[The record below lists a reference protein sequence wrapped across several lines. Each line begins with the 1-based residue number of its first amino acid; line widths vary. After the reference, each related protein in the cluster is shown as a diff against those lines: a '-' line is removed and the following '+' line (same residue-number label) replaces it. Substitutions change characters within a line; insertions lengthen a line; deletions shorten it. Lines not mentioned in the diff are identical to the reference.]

1 MEEKYLFEE
10 TSRILENIP
19 QQNRSRRLISW
30 LVFVLS
36 CALFIIL
43 GSIFWDAVFA
53 LIIFITILAHEI
65 GHFAA
70 FKICGCRNV
79 SVMMLP
85 FVGGVTMARDAKIS
99 SANRVFCALSG
110 PIIGLLSAF
119 AALIFFSSATAV
131 NEAAPIIFV
140 YYALIASFI
149 NLLNLFPAMPLDG
162 GIVARELVT
171 RNKTMF
177 AVSGAAFIVL
187 ICAVVN
193 WKIAAIAGVFIFATQ
208 MFSLKISACAQKL
221 RKARISFCPLDV
233 SRIRTLQA
241 AMLDAGFSAAQ
252 TKNPS
257 VLAATIAESEKKPAT
272 AFHTLLLLVV
282 YALIIGFGM
291 FTYTVARY
299 IATQF
304 EQIQAVKSEN
314 IDKPADVI
322 IQPFGDVNM
331 VMIED
336 VSAYLSNELGIVI
349 AVLPPAK
356 LPENCFN
363 YRRSKYIS
371 ERFYDDLVRNTFGN
385 PRVKVNT
392 VYIGIV
398 DGSLYM
404 ESANLNFVFA
414 QYYDASH
421 AMIGIQDMRV
431 MQNIDTL
438 QNRFYKLLKR
448 AIGITYYM
456 YPQTQEDTI
465 MRSPIMGLEDLDN
478 LSPYYKNQIG
488 DNANPK

>member
-1 MEEKYLFEE
+1 
-10 TSRILENIP
+10 
-19 QQNRSRRLISW
+19 
-30 LVFVLS
+30 
-36 CALFIIL
+36 
-43 GSIFWDAVFA
+43 
-53 LIIFITILAHEI
+53 
-65 GHFAA
+65 
-70 FKICGCRNV
+70 
-79 SVMMLP
+79 
-85 FVGGVTMARDAKIS
+85 
-99 SANRVFCALSG
+99 
-110 PIIGLLSAF
+110 
-119 AALIFFSSATAV
+119 
-131 NEAAPIIFV
+131 
-140 YYALIASFI
+140 
-149 NLLNLFPAMPLDG
+149 MPLDG

-221 RKARISFCPLDV
+221 RKAGISFRPLDG
-233 SRIRTLQA
+233 SKIRTLQA
-241 AMLDAGFSAAQ
+241 AMLDVGFSAAQ

-257 VLAATIAESEKKPAT
+257 ILAATIAESEKKPAT

-291 FTYTVARY
+291 FTYTVARD
-299 IATQF
+299 IAAQF
-304 EQIQAVKSEN
+304 EQIQTVKSEN

-349 AVLPPAK
+349 SVLPPAK